1 MHIAKQEY
9 HKYDILTYIL
19 QPGLS
24 KIVQYVLF
32 QKFIL
37 LQIAFH
43 QQPTLMFVP
52 FDTLI
57 PITDSMMAYCS
68 QLHTSF

>member
-1 MHIAKQEY
+1 MILTETHLAKKQGHIAKQEY

-43 QQPTLMFVP
+43 
-52 FDTLI
+52 
-57 PITDSMMAYCS
+57 
-68 QLHTSF
+68 